1 MLCEALEGKA
11 RQRGFELEALRESQ
25 EAIARV
31 ASKMATLGTLIQAPV
46 MQAVIP
52 DSNTCVL

>member
-1 MLCEALEGKA
+1 VLCEALEGKA